1 MSVENEQET
10 AAVTAPS
17 LKRETILPN
26 SDRGRVATLVAM
38 CSLAGVAV
46 GFGLSTAAMQAAS
59 DASRTVVITDV
70 RSLPSGY
77 IDRELLPAL
86 DSVPWL
92 GIRFHT
98 AAQEDGMTIGALVD
112 VVLPATPAEAVGLAA
127 GDVIIGY
134 EHVAVHT
141 STELFRMVRNA
152 RIGDQPVLDVI
163 RGGHAISLQPTLST
177 VPVEMKPYIRH

>member
-1 MSVENEQET
+1 MSVEN
-10 AAVTAPS
+10 VPP

-70 RSLPSGY
+70 RPASSA
-77 IDRELLPAL
+77 ELAVAS
-86 DSVPWL
+86 DDTPWL

-98 AAQEDGMTIGALVD
+98 GCQGGAVVD
-112 VVLPATPAEAVGLAA
+112 QVYPATPAEAAGVLP
-127 GDVIIGY
+127 GDVVIGY
-134 EHVAVHT
+134 ERVPVHT
-141 STELFRMVRNA
+141 STDLFHMVRTSA
-152 RIGDQPVLDVI
+152 IGERPVIDLV
-163 RGGHAISLQPTLST
+163 RNGHAVELQPTLAP
-177 VPVEMKPYIRH
+177 VPQTLR

>member
-1 MSVENEQET
+1 MSVESEHD
-10 AAVTAPS
+10 APAQVMVPT

-70 RSLPSGY
+70 RAVPSY
-77 IDRELLPAL
+77 L
-86 DSVPWL
+86 DVVPVTEAVPWL

-98 AAQEDGMTIGALVD
+98 AILPEDGNTSGALID
-112 VVLPATPAEAVGLAA
+112 VVLPATPAEAVGLQR
-127 GDVIIGY
+127 GDIVIGY
-134 EHVAVHT
+134 EHVPVHT

-152 RIGDQPVLDVI
+152 HVGDAPVLDVM
-163 RGGHAISLQPTLST
+163 RDGRAVELRPTLGN
-177 VPVEMKPYIRH
+177 VPVEMKPYVSR